1 MPEYSSNYTSGYVK
15 GGINR
20 YRRGNVAAKVAG
32 AAGVA
37 LAGYGLFKGAQAIV
51 RAIRSKHALNLKAR
65 AEVEDSGEPQTKINR
80 RIERARLKGKDEL
93 VNKLEGKK
101 VNKEARREKW
111 ENFRQDW
118 RNAMDANKLELK
130 TGIKKLNVIGNIK
143 DKIHEKQRTSG
154 KYEGMTRREYKRLNI
169 EREVQEQISD
179 ADLIIKQQKENKRGG
194 F

>member
-32 AAGVA
+32 VAGVA

-51 RAIRSKHALNLKAR
+51 RAIKSKHALNLKAR
-65 AEVEDSGEPQTKINR
+65 ADVDENNLPQTRINR
-80 RIERARLKGKDEL
+80 RIARARIKGKDEL
-93 VNKLEGKK
+93 VNKLEDKK
-101 VNKEARREKW
+101 INKAARQVKW
-111 ENFRQDW
+111 NDFRVDW
-118 RNAMDANKLELK
+118 QNAMDANREELR
-130 TGIKKLNVIGNIK
+130 TGIKKLNVIRNIK

-154 KYEGMTRREYKRLNI
+154 KYEGMTRRDYNRMNR

-179 ADLIIKQQKENKRGG
+179 ADKIVKQQKKKSKR

>member
-32 AAGVA
+32 VAGVA

-51 RAIRSKHALNLKAR
+51 RAIKSKHALNLKAR
-65 AEVEDSGEPQTKINR
+65 ADVDENNLPQTRINR
-80 RIERARLKGKDEL
+80 RIARARIKGKDEL
-93 VNKLEGKK
+93 VNKLEDKK
-101 VNKEARREKW
+101 INKAARQVKW
-111 ENFRQDW
+111 NDFRVDW
-118 RNAMDANKLELK
+118 QNAMDANREELR
-130 TGIKKLNVIGNIK
+130 TGLKKLNVIGNIK

-154 KYEGMTRREYKRLNI
+154 KYEGMTRRDYNRMNR

-179 ADLIIKQQKENKRGG
+179 ADKIVKQQKKKSKR